1 MTNNKNRTTQG
12 AKAKVGFAVL
22 NREDAIK
29 AAAGAASGKPIGTVQ
44 VFNGYTPSEGN
55 NDLAADLKY
64 NRRTS

>member
-1 MTNNKNRTTQG
+1 
-12 AKAKVGFAVL
+12 L